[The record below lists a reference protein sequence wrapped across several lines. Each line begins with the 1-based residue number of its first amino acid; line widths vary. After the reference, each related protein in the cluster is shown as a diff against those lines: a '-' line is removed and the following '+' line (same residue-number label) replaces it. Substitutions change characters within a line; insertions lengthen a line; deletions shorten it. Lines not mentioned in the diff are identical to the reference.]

1 VLYNVLAKDALFRKR
16 EQSGENMKLTLIG
29 GGGVRAP
36 LFVAS
41 ALRRTQRLGIE
52 ELCLMDVDA
61 EKLQIISGLCR
72 AIACISGSLTR
83 ITSTTDARAALEEAH
98 YVVTTVRVGAEG
110 GRVLDERIALR
121 HGVLGQETTG
131 PGGFAM
137 AMRSIPVILGYAE
150 LLEQVSPG
158 AWIFNFTNPAGLVTQ
173 ALRDRGFN
181 RVVGICDGANEAQHA
196 VARWLGVD
204 AHRLQAQVF
213 GLNHLSWTSHV
224 LLDGQDVLGPL
235 LRNPAFLSDTRL
247 NIFDPELVER
257 LGMWLNEYLFYY
269 YYAER
274 AFTRINAEDKTR
286 GEEIVELNRRLLD
299 QLCAIDVERD
309 PQAAIAVYYA
319 YEKRRGAT
327 YMHYARPDAPT
338 PQEADQHTQAADTVT
353 EAVGEGYA
361 GVALDVIEGL
371 QADEPVHTAL
381 NVPNAGAITCMRP
394 GDVVEVHCRVDRQG
408 VHSLS
413 VGEVPE
419 PQEML
424 MRAVKLYE
432 RLAVEASRDRSRA
445 TAVDA
450 LMAHPLVLSYS
461 RAKALVDEYLAAHAR
476 YVGTWK

>member
-1 VLYNVLAKDALFRKR
+1 
-16 EQSGENMKLTLIG
+16 MKLTLIG

-41 ALRRTQRLGIE
+41 ALRRAQRLGIE

-61 EKLQIISGLCR
+61 EKLQIVGGLCR
-72 AIACISGSLTR
+72 AIARASGSPTR
-83 ITSTTDARAALEEAH
+83 ITSTTEARAALEGAR
-98 YVVTTVRVGAEG
+98 YVVTTVRVGAED
-110 GRVLDERIALR
+110 GRVLDECIALR

-137 AMRSIPVILGYAE
+137 SMRSIPVILGYAE
-150 LLEQVSPG
+150 LLEQVNPG

-204 AHRLQAQVF
+204 AHRLQAKVF

-224 LLDGQDVLGPL
+224 LLDGKDVLAPL
-235 LRNPAFLSDTRL
+235 LRNPAFLSCTRL
-247 NIFDPELVER
+247 NMFDPELVQH

-274 AFTRINAEDKTR
+274 AFTSINAEDKTR

-299 QLCAIDVERD
+299 QLRTVDIKRD
-309 PQAAIAVYYA
+309 PQTALAAYYA

-327 YMHYARPDAPT
+327 YMHYAQPGAPT
-338 PQEADQHTQAADTVT
+338 PQEANQHAQAADAHT
-353 EAVGEGYA
+353 EAEGEGYA
-361 GVALDVIEGL
+361 GVALDIIQGL
-371 QADEPVHTAL
+371 ETDEPVYTAL

-394 GDVVEVHCRVDRQG
+394 GDVVEVHCRVDRKG
-408 VHSLS
+408 VHPLPIGDIPESQ
-413 VGEVPE
+413 EV
-419 PQEML
+419 L

-432 RLAVEASRDRSRA
+432 RLAVEAIQDRSRV
-445 TAVDA
+445 TAVAA

-461 RAKALVDEYLAAHAR
+461 RATALVNEYLTAHAP